1 MVNFS
6 EQEGMLIANTVLS
19 HKEATDLLK
28 QLLVQTKDNQSY
40 AAALKAEVQ
49 KFYNQ
54 YLQSEKRTHTLNGK
68 EVEKIHWS
76 ATGTDEIKTIYELY
90 CR

>member
-1 MVNFS
+1 MANFS

-19 HKEATDLLK
+19 HDDATGLLK

-40 AAALKAEVQ
+40 AAALKAEVE
-49 KFYNQ
+49 KFYRQ
-54 YLQSEKRTHTLNGK
+54 YLQLEKRTHKLNSK
-68 EVEKIHWS
+68 EAEKIHWS
-76 ATGTDEIKTIYELY
+76 ATGADEIKTIHDLY

>member
-40 AAALKAEVQ
+40 AAALKAEVE
-49 KFYNQ
+49 KFYRQ
-54 YLQSEKRTHTLNGK
+54 YLRFQKRTHELNGK
-68 EVEKIHWS
+68 TVEKIHWS
-76 ATGTDEIKTIYELY
+76 ATGNDNIKTICNLY
-90 CR
+90 VR